1 MKSRLKYWRR
11 LVKEQGKTDF
21 RQQLLE
27 ALRAKQA
34 DAPPQQPAADAST
47 SRKRFKLPEP
57 SGPVCRVP
65 FKPIIAPPGTLK
77 PVPHP
82 PLGDRWYPPRRSQRR
97 RRS

>member
-1 MKSRLKYWRR
+1 MKSRLKDWRR

-47 SRKRFKLPEP
+47 SRKRFKLTEP
-57 SGPVCRVP
+57 SGPVCRGP
-65 FKPIIAPPGTLK
+65 SSRLSLPQAP
-77 PVPHP
+77 
-82 PLGDRWYPPRRSQRR
+82 
-97 RRS
+97 